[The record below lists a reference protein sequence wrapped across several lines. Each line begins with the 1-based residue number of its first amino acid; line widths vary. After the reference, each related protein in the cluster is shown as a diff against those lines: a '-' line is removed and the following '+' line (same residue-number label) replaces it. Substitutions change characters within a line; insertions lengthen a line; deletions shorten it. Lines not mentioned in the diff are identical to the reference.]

1 MEWAGPPCV
10 SLGYAHSV
18 QCLKV
23 SKNQIQ
29 ISPWY
34 PHDIPTIF
42 PVSRWHPLA
51 QASASKPVRM
61 PPPLQPHGRKRFTG
75 VSDQKNMFFLMSGS
89 AGKIWEAN
97 GSQQLI
103 MACSIYFPNFRSYD
117 LVFLSQNGE
126 DQYNM
131 ITWMWKLA
139 INTRILFW
147 FSCFICERY
156 VGRSCLMDADG
167 FIFYS
172 FLILFW
178 LFEPNR
184 DNRFESLV
192 EASVQFLAGKIIGW
206 FHGANP
212 NNSWWSWLSFP
223 WFYFTCSIIF
233 PYFPSS
239 SLIFHRRAVWSF
251 SGCSRP
257 LRRRPTSWCLAVVHV
272 QLVVVGPNTIPTIG
286 FEWVVSSH

>member
-1 MEWAGPPCV
+1 M
-10 SLGYAHSV
+10 
-18 QCLKV
+18 
-23 SKNQIQ
+23 
-29 ISPWY
+29 ISPRYSPY
-34 PHDIPTIF
+34 PGGTHWHRLRLQSPWGCHLRCSRTGGRDSRESRNKRTCFFDVRISREDMGSQWKPAVDHGMQHIF
-42 PVSRWHPLA
+42 P
-51 QASASKPVRM
+51 Q
-61 PPPLQPHGRKRFTG
+61 LQ
-75 VSDQKNMFFLMSGS
+75 V
-89 AGKIWEAN
+89 IWF
-97 GSQQLI
+97 
-103 MACSIYFPNFRSYD
+103 C
-117 LVFLSQNGE
+117 FLSQNGE

>member
-1 MEWAGPPCV
+1 MEWAEVPCV
-10 SLGYAHSV
+10 SGYAHSV

-34 PHDIPTIF
+34 SHDIPRIQ
-42 PVSRWHPLA
+42 VAPLGTGFGFKA
-51 QASASKPVRM
+51 REDATSVAAARAEEIHGS
-61 PPPLQPHGRKRFTG
+61 LGRKKH
-75 VSDQKNMFFLMSGS
+75 VFLMSGS

-117 LVFLSQNGE
+117 SVFLFQNGE

-184 DNRFESLV
+184 DNRFGSLV

-223 WFYFTCSIIF
+223 WFYFTYSIIF